1 MNGANFN
8 DYLLEKELF
17 DIKYALDQSSIV
29 AVTDSYGKIIYA
41 NDHFCRVS
49 KYSREELLGQDHRIL
64 NSGHHDKQFFKH
76 LWKTI
81 TSGNVWRG
89 EVKNKAKDGT
99 FYWVDTTIVPFLSDQ
114 GQPYQYVSI
123 RNDITEKKKADSV
136 IYHLAYHDSLT
147 DLPNRKFFM
156 DYFQKELHQANRTK
170 GQLYVMFLD
179 IDRFKHINDERGREF
194 GDIILLETANRLK
207 NCVRETDIVARF
219 EGDEFAILISSVND
233 MNEVNTIAETIK
245 NKINEPI
252 LVGEQYYQV
261 SVSIGIAAYPKNGLT
276 AESLLKRADMA
287 QHAVKAGGRNGY
299 LYFQEE
305 MEKASLERIYLEKEL
320 KKSIQND
327 DFFLVY
333 QPKVDLKTG
342 KLVGMEALVRW
353 DHPELGVVP
362 PSKFIPLAE
371 KTGLIIPLGQWIL
384 KEGIK
389 QTKQWQQQ
397 GISPI
402 RLSINV
408 SVPQLNEPNFVH
420 NIEQLL
426 KEHRLDPQWIEL
438 EITESIFVEIDS
450 VIDTLKQLRKI
461 GVYLSIDDFGT
472 GYSSLSNLK
481 DLPIDILKIDASF
494 VRDIDQQKTSRS
506 IVKAI
511 VSFATE
517 LNIGVIAEGIE
528 TVEQKNILLEDG
540 CSEGQGFLFSKPLVS
555 RKMEQLLRKT
565 KIGY

>member
-8 DYLLEKELF
+8 EYLLEKELF

-29 AVTDSYGKIIYA
+29 AITDSYGKIIYA

-49 KYSREELLGQDHRIL
+49 KYKREELIGQDHRIL

-123 RNDITEKKKADSV
+123 RNDITEKKKADNV

-156 DYFQKELHQANRTK
+156 DYFQKEIHQAKRVK
-170 GQLYVMFLD
+170 GKLYVMFLD
-179 IDRFKHINDERGREF
+179 IDRFKRINDERGREF
-194 GDIILLETANRLK
+194 GDLILLETANRLK
-207 NCVRETDIVARF
+207 QCVSDTDIVARF
-219 EGDEFAILISSVND
+219 EGDEFAILLSSVHD
-233 MNEVNTIAETIK
+233 KTEVDKIAEKIK
-245 NKINEPI
+245 ALVYEPI
-252 LVGEQYYQV
+252 QVGEQYYQV
-261 SVSIGIAAYPKNGLT
+261 SSSIGIAAYPNNGLT
-276 AESLLKRADMA
+276 SEILLKRADIA
-287 QHAVKAGGRNGY
+287 QQSVKDVGRNGFR
-299 LYFQEE
+299 YFVDD
-305 MEKASLERIYLEKEL
+305 MEKASLERIHLEKEL
-320 KKSIQND
+320 KKSIQKD
-327 DFFLVY
+327 HFFLVY
-333 QPKVDLKTG
+333 QPKVDLRTG
-342 KLVGMEALVRW
+342 KLVGIEALVRW
-353 DHPELGVVP
+353 NHPDLGVVSP
-362 PSKFIPLAE
+362 NKFIPISE

-384 KEGIK
+384 EEGIK
-389 QTKQWQQQ
+389 QTKQWQQK
-397 GISPI
+397 GLAPV

-408 SVPQLNEPNFVH
+408 SVPQLCEPNFIN

-426 KEHRLDPQWIEL
+426 KEYKLDPQWIEL
-438 EITESIFVEIDS
+438 EITESIFVDIDN
-450 VIDTLKQLRKI
+450 VINTLKQLREM
-461 GVYLSIDDFGT
+461 GVFLSIDDFGT
-472 GYSSLSNLK
+472 GYSNFSNLK

-494 VRDIDQQKTSRS
+494 VRDIDQQKHSRS

-528 TVEQKNILLEDG
+528 TVGQKNILLEDG
-540 CSEGQGFLFSKPLVS
+540 CHNGQGYLFSKPLVS
-555 RKMEQLLRKT
+555 SKMEQLLRKP
-565 KIGY
+565 